1 MIDIKQLEK
10 SDSVYLQEYK
20 NSLKNR
26 KGDVSIVE
34 SLLELNQERKK
45 LINQAETQ
53 KAQQNKESQEIQKLK
68 KEGKDATAQLEKLKI
83 MSEEIKKL
91 YAQAEEADLKVQ
103 DICKT
108 LPNKL
113 HKDVPAGTSEADNK
127 IVRTVGESG
136 KYSFQPKEHFD
147 IGEGLGILNF
157 ERAAKVSGA
166 RFAILN
172 GQGARLERSLINF
185 MLDVHTKENG
195 YTESLPPFIV
205 NSNSLYGTGQ
215 FPKFYD
221 DVFHLTGTDYH
232 LIPTAEVPLTNYFA
246 NETLDES
253 QLPLYL
259 TAYTPCFRS
268 EAGSH
273 GKDTRGLIRQH
284 QFDKIELVKI
294 THPETSYEE
303 HEKMVQNAESILK
316 KLELPYRVSLLCS
329 GDIGFAAAKC
339 YDIEVWLPGQNAYRE
354 ISSVSNCEDF
364 QARRANIR
372 FKSGQNKP
380 QFVHTLNGSG
390 LAVGRTLIAILENYQ
405 QEDGSVKIPKALV
418 PYFGAETIK

>member
-10 SDSVYLQEYK
+10 ADSVYLQEYK

-157 ERAAKVSGA
+157 ERAAKISGA

>member
-20 NSLKNR
+20 ESLKNR
-26 KGDVSIVE
+26 KGDISIVE
-34 SLLELNQERKK
+34 SLLDLNQERKK

-68 KEGKDATAQLEKLKI
+68 KEGKDASAQLEKLKV

-91 YAQAEEADLKVQ
+91 YAHAEEADLKVQ
-103 DICKT
+103 EICKT

-113 HKDVPAGTSEADNK
+113 HKDVPAGSTEADNK
-127 IVRTVGESG
+127 VVRTVGEPQ
-136 KYSFQPKEHFD
+136 KYSFNPKEHFD
-147 IGEGLGILNF
+147 IGEKLGILNF
-157 ERAAKVSGA
+157 ERAAKISGS

-185 MLDVHTKENG
+185 MLDIQTKENG

-205 NSNSLYGTGQ
+205 NSQSLFGTGQ

-221 DVFHLTGTDYH
+221 DVFHLANTDYH

-246 NETLDES
+246 NEILDES
-253 QLPLYL
+253 QLPFYL

-294 THPETSYEE
+294 AHPDNSYEE

-329 GDIGFAAAKC
+329 GDIGFSAAKC

-418 PYFGAETIK
+418 PYFGSETIK